1 MSARFDLQDFLP
13 RHIRKMM
20 LSKTKSEMPNQKGI
34 FNGLELDKNISSFGT
49 VGSDTNYTAYPDS
62 DAKILRD
69 ELSDYLNVPANK
81 ISFGNGSD
89 ELIDLIMRIFGRQGK
104 DHVLAFAPFENRINH
119 FAALNGLVLD
129 EVALNDDFQLSVF
142 QAKHYIKEETKILY
156 LSNPNP
162 ISGVALRGLD
172 MIDMIDDFKGI
183 VIVDESNIGYNSQN
197 SLLEYLDSYP
207 NLIIIQSFSN
217 VWGMAGLR
225 LGAIFASPQII
236 DVVNTVKA
244 AFNVNAVAQEI
255 ATRALRIPE
264 QRDRVVAQTIAAR
277 EKLTEELSK
286 FKFVLEIYKSE
297 ANYLLVKVDK
307 PKQLLNYL
315 EDEHIYVYDASG
327 LPACENALRIK
338 VGNDEENQRLIK
350 ILKEMAAKTT
360 PARMIIKKIGQTLQR
375 ASVFLGFFKKIM
387 G

>member
-1 MSARFDLQDFLP
+1 
-13 RHIRKMM
+13 
-20 LSKTKSEMPNQKGI
+20 
-34 FNGLELDKNISSFGT
+34 
-49 VGSDTNYTAYPDS
+49 
-62 DAKILRD
+62 
-69 ELSDYLNVPANK
+69 
-81 ISFGNGSD
+81 
-89 ELIDLIMRIFGRQGK
+89 
-104 DHVLAFAPFENRINH
+104 
-119 FAALNGLVLD
+119 LNGLVLD

-338 VGNDEENQRLIK
+338 VGNDEENRRLIK
-350 ILKEMAAKTT
+350 ILKEMAAKTS

>member
-1 MSARFDLQDFLP
+1 
-13 RHIRKMM
+13 
-20 LSKTKSEMPNQKGI
+20 
-34 FNGLELDKNISSFGT
+34 
-49 VGSDTNYTAYPDS
+49 
-62 DAKILRD
+62 
-69 ELSDYLNVPANK
+69 
-81 ISFGNGSD
+81 
-89 ELIDLIMRIFGRQGK
+89 
-104 DHVLAFAPFENRINH
+104 LAFAPFEKRINH

-183 VIVDESNIGYNSQN
+183 VIVDESNIGYNPQN

-244 AFNVNAVAQEI
+244 SFNVNAVAQEI

-350 ILKEMAAKTT
+350 VLKEMAAKTS

-375 ASVFLGFFKKIM
+375 ASIFLGFFKKIM

>member
-20 LSKTKSEMPNQKGI
+20 LSKTKSELPKDKGI

-49 VGSDTNYTAYPDS
+49 IGSDANYTAYPDS
-62 DAKILRD
+62 EAKALRN
-69 ELSDYLNVPANK
+69 ELSEYLNIPANK
-81 ISFGNGSD
+81 ICFGNGSD
-89 ELIDLIMRIFGRQGK
+89 ELIDLVMRIFTRQGK

-129 EVALNDDFQLSVF
+129 EVALNNEFQLSVF
-142 QAKHYIKEETKILY
+142 QAKHHIKEETKILY

-172 MIDMIDDFKGI
+172 MIDMIDDFSGI
-183 VIVDESNIGYNSQN
+183 VIVDETNIGYNPQN

-225 LGAIFASPQII
+225 LGALFASPKIVEVI
-236 DVVNTVKA
+236 NAVKA
-244 AFNVNAVAQEI
+244 PFNVNAVAQEI
-255 ATRALRIPE
+255 ATRALRISE
-264 QRDRVVAQTIAAR
+264 QKDRVVAQAIEAR
-277 EKLTEELSK
+277 EKLADQLLQ
-286 FKFVLEIYKSE
+286 FKFVQEIYKSE

-315 EDEHIYVYDASG
+315 EDERIYIYDASG
-327 LPACENALRIK
+327 LPACENTVRISI
-338 VGNDEENQRLIK
+338 GNEEQNQRLIK
-350 ILKEMAAKTT
+350 ILKEMSAKNS